1 MEMNFRSWTYWQF
14 KYYHDITTA
23 ANPGTT
29 ESFYDEYGNLQI
41 NKVKALA
48 RPYAYAICGVPLSE
62 TFKKGVFKL
71 SWVARDDCYNKKTEL
86 FLSDNFYFPTG
97 LAVSFSKNC
106 AECSVQLQKGET
118 FNFYEVHL
126 SKKAEGKKVTL
137 TISQK

>member
-29 ESFYDEYGNLQI
+29 QSFYDQFGNLQI

-48 RPYAYAICGVPLSE
+48 RPYAYAICGEPISE
-62 TFKKGVFKL
+62 TFKKGIFKL
-71 SWVARDDCYNKKTEL
+71 TWVASDDCYNKKTQL
-86 FLSDNFYFPTG
+86 FLSDGFYFSKG
-97 LAVSFSKNC
+97 MNINFSKNC
-106 AECSVQLQKGET
+106 NGCSVQLMKGEI

-126 SKKAEGKKVTL
+126 KNSAYGRKVAL
-137 TISQK
+137 TISPK